1 LQGEFKKIF
10 SSAKG
15 SNIIAAEIQL
25 CKKTKLITCFDPIP
39 ESRKRCS
46 QKFGCDME
54 DSVEAVIA
62 RDDVDAVFIL
72 SSNVNHAETFYFK
85 FLFTF
90 SEYL

>member
-1 LQGEFKKIF
+1 
-10 SSAKG
+10 
-15 SNIIAAEIQL
+15 
-25 CKKTKLITCFDPIP
+25 
-39 ESRKRCS
+39 
-46 QKFGCDME
+46 ME